1 MGQAMISACRK
12 YNENAKWP
20 ERDNYKDCKQWIKIV
35 RIDFKWPKRMQMPTN
50 GCKMIKDLK
59 WPEWH
64 TEIRHIL
71 PKQDNA
77 LPDPKWPNWDLK
89 KKRAKWPWNNHTD
102 KQKNQH

>member
-1 MGQAMISACRK
+1 
-12 YNENAKWP
+12 
-20 ERDNYKDCKQWIKIV
+20 
-35 RIDFKWPKRMQMPTN
+35 MPTN
-50 GCKMIKDLK
+50 GCKMTKDLK

-89 KKRAKWPWNNHTD
+89 RAKWPWNNHTD